1 MMVFSLCKFLL
12 GFFLHATIPCLCV
25 WTLVE
30 NNMSYAVRNDVS
42 ESDLHCTPDGA
53 GTGRRKER
61 WKEGSKNGNP
71 PIYVMRIIAASVSC
85 SGGKVREGGRSR
97 DWKIIRVSASSSSMS
112 WRPFQEKREFHR
124 TCYRLQSVTQ
134 SEMQYA
140 PISGSSESNANA
152 LGLSLPGPAGN
163 SRIFDAARALVSQLP
178 ILMNCRQFKGIPQ
191 RKEGSREARLPIS
204 PSTNPAFPAMMRW
217 QSHLDSPPSP
227 PLPPPQMFANRC
239 TRRIPQG

>member
-71 PIYVMRIIAASVSC
+71 PIYVMRIIAASVSR
-85 SGGKVREGGRSR
+85 SGRKVREGGRSR
-97 DWKIIRVSASSSSMS
+97 DWKIIRVVIDVVATFS
-112 WRPFQEKREFHR
+112 REARVPSH
-124 TCYRLQSVTQ
+124 LLSP

-140 PISGSSESNANA
+140 PISGSPESNANA
-152 LGLSLPGPAGN
+152 LRLSRPGPAGN

-178 ILMNCRQFKGIPQ
+178 ILMNCRQFKGNPR
-191 RKEGSREARLPIS
+191 RKEGGKVAYLAIYLPCLSGDDAVAISSRF
-204 PSTNPAFPAMMRW
+204 PS
-217 QSHLDSPPSP
+217 LSP

-239 TRRIPQG
+239 TRRISQG